1 VHFFCSKFP
10 RYPCFSYAQ
19 LARRMMSD
27 ISASKEVIRYHP
39 QFQGMPG
46 HDVRTLISDNELAKP
61 HF

>member
-1 VHFFCSKFP
+1 
-10 RYPCFSYAQ
+10 
-19 LARRMMSD
+19 MMSD